1 MSDVSI
7 VEVAH
12 KADADKGEH
21 KNEEFLVI
29 RPTLLFVEERPD
41 HVVDPE
47 NYEEWEVR
55 WRQVQYE
62 PLFMSGL
69 QAVSWMWSNWKSRA
83 TIKQATRPSKGIKT
97 HISQTVRNCIRNQ
110 TLPLSELGY
119 GSARLLA
126 ISFLKLSH
134 EDLIDGEGC
143 GGIKGCFGVCSSW
156 FSPSLQLDGVGVA
169 IILSNAIPSSL
180 LALETHILLHLYT
193 KTTLWWKHTMFFAIY
208 SVKYNVF
215 S

>member
-62 PLFMSGL
+62 PLFMSG
-69 QAVSWMWSNWKSRA
+69 WK
-83 TIKQATRPSKGIKT
+83 
-97 HISQTVRNCIRNQ
+97 
-110 TLPLSELGY
+110 
-119 GSARLLA
+119 
-126 ISFLKLSH
+126 
-134 EDLIDGEGC
+134 D
-143 GGIKGCFGVCSSW
+143 
-156 FSPSLQLDGVGVA
+156 
-169 IILSNAIPSSL
+169 
-180 LALETHILLHLYT
+180 
-193 KTTLWWKHTMFFAIY
+193 TTGF
-208 SVKYNVF
+208 
-215 S
+215 